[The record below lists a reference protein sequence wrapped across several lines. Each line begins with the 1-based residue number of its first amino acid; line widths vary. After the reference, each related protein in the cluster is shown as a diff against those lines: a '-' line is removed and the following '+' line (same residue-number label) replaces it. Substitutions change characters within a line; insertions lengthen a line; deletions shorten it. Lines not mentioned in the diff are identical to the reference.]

1 MGKDRRYCYKL
12 WYTMDETSHKKVM
25 ELASEAG
32 HILLENGAEIERV
45 EDTMQR
51 IATHYG
57 ASEGSFFVLSNG
69 IISTGRDYA
78 DAKYIPIHGASLEKV
93 AAVNQVSRDIATDNL
108 SLTDLRK
115 RLTDIRSI
123 PAKPWW
129 EQVLASGIGAGF
141 FAIVFGGSIID
152 SAAAAVAGVF
162 LWLFMTFVA
171 AKHLSRLL
179 GNLFGGFISAIIC
192 ICCYKLGFGDHLG
205 NMVIGAII
213 PLVPG
218 VPFTNGMRDI
228 ANEDY
233 IAGFTRLTDA
243 FMLFLGIAGGV
254 MLAFMIDGYIGT
266 DIIMLKGAEV
276 DALTYGLGYQI
287 VAALIGTAAFAVLFG
302 VPRRYYLHCGL
313 AGMAGWLVYLAI
325 VRWAVFTPAIATFPA
340 AVAVLL
346 TSRGMAVL
354 KRCPATIFLVCG
366 IFPLV
371 PGGGLFW
378 TSYYLVASQWHEA
391 ALYGILSLKLTVA
404 IALGILIGGMLPRQ
418 TRQKRKNK

>member
-1 MGKDRRYCYKL
+1 
-12 WYTMDETSHKKVM
+12 
-25 ELASEAG
+25 
-32 HILLENGAEIERV
+32 
-45 EDTMQR
+45 
-51 IATHYG
+51 
-57 ASEGSFFVLSNG
+57 
-69 IISTGRDYA
+69 
-78 DAKYIPIHGASLEKV
+78 
-93 AAVNQVSRDIATDNL
+93 
-108 SLTDLRK
+108 
-115 RLTDIRSI
+115 
-123 PAKPWW
+123 
-129 EQVLASGIGAGF
+129 
-141 FAIVFGGSIID
+141 
-152 SAAAAVAGVF
+152 
-162 LWLFMTFVA
+162 
-171 AKHLSRLL
+171 
-179 GNLFGGFISAIIC
+179 
-192 ICCYKLGFGDHLG
+192 
-205 NMVIGAII
+205 
-213 PLVPG
+213 
-218 VPFTNGMRDI
+218 
-228 ANEDY
+228 
-233 IAGFTRLTDA
+233 
-243 FMLFLGIAGGV
+243 
-254 MLAFMIDGYIGT
+254 
-266 DIIMLKGAEV
+266 MLKGAEV